1 MGPLH
6 GIKVSTPYL
15 SKDQFQQKRY
25 LAQNIGTT
33 YIYDFIEFFKRVR
46 NGTQ

>member
-15 SKDQFQQKRY
+15 SKDQLQQKRY
-25 LAQNIGTT
+25 IAQNTGTT
-33 YIYDFIEFFKRVR
+33 YIYDFIEFFKQVR
-46 NGTQ
+46 SDTQ